1 MDNKGNHPQM
11 ALFQVSDFFFLNPDE
26 YMYIYDIF
34 LYVY

>member
-11 ALFQVSDFFFLNPDE
+11 ALFQVSDFFLNPDE